1 MNSCVNLNIKNMR
14 KVKEKQKKDVSQ
26 QNKTKQLKTIKNKS
40 IQREERRQVETR
52 GEERRQEGNP
62 STSLCVFV
70 LIPHLYTCFIFIC
83 IYYSL
88 GFTTLC
94 LTSINFSIVI

>member
-14 KVKEKQKKDVSQ
+14 KVKEKQKKIVSQ
-26 QNKTKQLKTIKNKS
+26 QNKTKQLKTNQLKTN
-40 IQREERRQVETR
+40 QYNERRGEETG
-52 GEERRQEGNP
+52 GEERRQEGNH

-83 IYYSL
+83 I
-88 GFTTLC
+88 T
-94 LTSINFSIVI
+94 IH

>member
-14 KVKEKQKKDVSQ
+14 KVKEKQKKIVSQ
-26 QNKTKQLKTIKNKS
+26 QNKIKQLKTIKNKS
-40 IQREERRQVETR
+40 IQREERRQ
-52 GEERRQEGNP
+52 EGNH

-83 IYYSL
+83 ITIHQASL
-88 GFTTLC
+88 HY
-94 LTSINFSIVI
+94 V

>member
-14 KVKEKQKKDVSQ
+14 KVKEKQKKIVSQ
-26 QNKTKQLKTIKNKS
+26 QNKIKQLKTIKNKS
-40 IQREERRQVETR
+40 IQREERRGEETR
-52 GEERRQEGNP
+52 GQSFHLTLCFCSN
-62 STSLCVFV
+62 STSLYMF
-70 LIPHLYTCFIFIC
+70 HFYMY
-83 IYYSL
+83 YYSL

>member
-14 KVKEKQKKDVSQ
+14 KVKEKQKKIVSQ
-26 QNKTKQLKTIKNKS
+26 QNKIKQLKTNQLKTN
-40 IQREERRQVETR
+40 QYNERRGEETR
-52 GEERRQEGNP
+52 GQSFHLTLCFCSN
-62 STSLCVFV
+62 STSLYMF
-70 LIPHLYTCFIFIC
+70 HFYMY
-83 IYYSL
+83 YYSL

>member
-1 MNSCVNLNIKNMR
+1 MR
-14 KVKEKQKKDVSQ
+14 KVKEKQKKIVSQ

-40 IQREERRQVETR
+40 IQREERR

-62 STSLCVFV
+62 SISLCVFV

>member
-26 QNKTKQLKTIKNKS
+26 QNKTKQLKTN
-40 IQREERRQVETR
+40 QYNERRGEETG

-83 IYYSL
+83 I
-88 GFTTLC
+88 T
-94 LTSINFSIVI
+94 IH

>member
-26 QNKTKQLKTIKNKS
+26 QNKTKQLKTNQLKTN
-40 IQREERRQVETR
+40 QYNERRGEETG

-83 IYYSL
+83 I
-88 GFTTLC
+88 T
-94 LTSINFSIVI
+94 IH

>member
-26 QNKTKQLKTIKNKS
+26 QNKTKQLKTN
-40 IQREERRQVETR
+40 QYNERRGEETR

-62 STSLCVFV
+62 SISLCVFV

-83 IYYSL
+83 I
-88 GFTTLC
+88 T
-94 LTSINFSIVI
+94 IH

>member
-14 KVKEKQKKDVSQ
+14 KVKEKQKKIVSQ
-26 QNKTKQLKTIKNKS
+26 QNKTKQLKTN
-40 IQREERRQVETR
+40 QYNERRGEETG
-52 GEERRQEGNP
+52 GEERRQEGNH

-83 IYYSL
+83 I
-88 GFTTLC
+88 T
-94 LTSINFSIVI
+94 IH

>member
-1 MNSCVNLNIKNMR
+1 MR

-26 QNKTKQLKTIKNKS
+26 QNKTKQLKTN
-40 IQREERRQVETR
+40 QYNERRQ
-52 GEERRQEGNP
+52 EERRQEGNP

-83 IYYSL
+83 I
-88 GFTTLC
+88 T
-94 LTSINFSIVI
+94 IH

>member
-14 KVKEKQKKDVSQ
+14 KVKEKQKKIVSQ
-26 QNKTKQLKTIKNKS
+26 QNKTKQLKTN
-40 IQREERRQVETR
+40 QYNERR

-83 IYYSL
+83 I
-88 GFTTLC
+88 T
-94 LTSINFSIVI
+94 IH

>member
-1 MNSCVNLNIKNMR
+1 MR
-14 KVKEKQKKDVSQ
+14 KVKEKQKKIVSQ
-26 QNKTKQLKTIKNKS
+26 QNKIKQNKPNQLKTNQYN
-40 IQREERRQVETR
+40 QRR

-83 IYYSL
+83 I
-88 GFTTLC
+88 T
-94 LTSINFSIVI
+94 IH